1 MTRLFRVNY
10 DDVYNNKKYL
20 SIKESLDIIWSLIK
34 EDFDDICLMTY
45 E

>member
-20 SIKESLDIIWSLIK
+20 SIKESLDIIVLLEKYRLFEI
-34 EDFDDICLMTY
+34 
-45 E
+45 